1 MEETFEKYL
10 DGKQFKVVDE
20 LNSPLK
26 IQEFLDSVAYVSGEE
41 NRSPIKVLEVR
52 QAHCLDGGVFAAAAL
67 SRLGYPPLI
76 LQILPEPGLDD
87 DHILAIFKEK
97 GCYGAV
103 AKSNFTGLRFREPV
117 YRSYRELVM
126 SYFDSY
132 FNLDGVKT
140 MRGYTRPVNLHS
152 YDSQH
157 WIGSDAAIDCLEQ
170 DMKKLRMIPVL
181 TNDMLECLN
190 PVDPITYKAGMLVVN
205 QDGLFK
211 PPKA

>member
-1 MEETFEKYL
+1 MEESFEKYL
-10 DGKQFKVVDE
+10 DGKQLKVVDE

-76 LQILPEPGLDD
+76 LQMLPEPGLDD

-132 FNLDGVKT
+132 FNLDGIKT
-140 MRGYTRPVNLHS
+140 LRGYTRPVDLRS
-152 YDSQH
+152 YDSRN
-157 WIGSDAAIDCLEQ
+157 WMGSDAAVDCLEQ

-181 TNDMLECLN
+181 TDEMKARLN

-211 PPKA
+211 PLRS